1 MLVARV
7 LCLLYRFP
15 FAPVGVIV
23 VLTLT
28 LTLTLTHSQLQSPTP
43 PRPSSRRRCDCQ
55 TKSRHQ
61 RFSFILLQALGENS
75 EFGNFQKTYKLLK
88 LHISEVQAVYF
99 SKC

>member
-61 RFSFILLQALGENS
+61 RFSFILLPALGENA
-75 EFGNFQKTYKLLK
+75 EFRNFLTNYKLLK
-88 LHISEVQAVYF
+88 INIPEIQAIYF
-99 SKC
+99 S